1 MEVDV
6 VGHCGCVGWVD
17 DVVEVYVVRVVMWLL
32 RWLYV
37 VMCSCL
43 SGHVVMHGTVVVV
56 WLRVV
61 VMEVLA

>member
-1 MEVDV
+1 M
-6 VGHCGCVGWVD
+6 CGLVD
-17 DVVEVYVVRVVMWLL
+17 DVVEVYVVRVVMWFLG
-32 RWLYV
+32 WLYV

-43 SGHVVMHGTVVVV
+43 SCHVVMHGTVVVV